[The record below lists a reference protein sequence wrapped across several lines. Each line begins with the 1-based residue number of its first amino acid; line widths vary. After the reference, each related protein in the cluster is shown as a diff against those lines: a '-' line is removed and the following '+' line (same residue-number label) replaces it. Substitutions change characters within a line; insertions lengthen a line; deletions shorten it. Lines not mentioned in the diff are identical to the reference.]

1 MHHAETE
8 AEAGASRDG
17 PRACR
22 TAASTAPSAAA
33 AAIPHRSVGECDM
46 TKKTKEE
53 LLVDLRRVFPDPY
66 PTDMFST
73 PAQVLSYVQQLQD
86 IYGHPDQR
94 TKEILKDW
102 AIHSWHLMNDC
113 LDSDWRR
120 EWPYKLCHYL
130 ATISKHY
137 EEPTKPPSKG
147 VSLTFEHRTGFGSAF
162 SNEFQ
167 RSDFVIKD
175 NDSGCKIDGEELM
188 KVVVNRLE
196 AEILGQ
202 PESRI

>member
-1 MHHAETE
+1 
-8 AEAGASRDG
+8 
-17 PRACR
+17 
-22 TAASTAPSAAA
+22 
-33 AAIPHRSVGECDM
+33 M

-53 LLVDLRRVFPDPY
+53 LRAEIRRVFPDPH
-66 PTDMFST
+66 PTDMFSA
-73 PAQVLSYVQQLQD
+73 PEQVLWYVQQLQS

-94 TKEILKDW
+94 IKEILKDW

-113 LDSDWRR
+113 LHSDWRN

-137 EEPTKPPSKG
+137 EEPTRPPSKG
-147 VSLTFEHRTGFGSAF
+147 SSLMFEPRTGFGSGF

-167 RSDFVIKD
+167 RSDFVIA
-175 NDSGCKIDGEELM
+175 DSSTGCKIEGEELM
-188 KVVVNRLE
+188 RVVVTKLE

-202 PESRI
+202 SESQMHREYRPS